1 MVRSYLPISLLI
13 SLPFLYPALGNQL
26 SIWKWKAVDKK
37 LNNGLL
43 MKSTGSKIMCTFA
56 CIIRADC
63 VSYNHKDDGMQC
75 ELLNTGMMNIGQ
87 LTNASGWSYMTQ
99 VPPKRVSGN
108 DLFLRNGE
116 TGNTEEIILD
126 AMYMVDELKRFNRTA
141 VIGILPRLGVGSH
154 ALSKAIGVNER
165 LEDMCTPLG
174 VRFVDPYNVF
184 YGRADLYLPNGV
196 HLNKRGKEVFG
207 DMVNQVV
214 YRVVRSTH
222 VVREGRQPN
231 DSDAPEVTPIEVTP
245 PLEKR
250 VGASCQ
256 NEGGSSTEGT
266 PVPEVVAPPST
277 VADAAN
283 LSLVSDEPSGNVS
296 G

>member
-1 MVRSYLPISLLI
+1 MVV
-13 SLPFLYPALGNQL
+13 AQ
-26 SIWKWKAVDKK
+26 
-37 LNNGLL
+37 
-43 MKSTGSKIMCTFA
+43 
-56 CIIRADC
+56 
-63 VSYNHKDDGMQC
+63 
-75 ELLNTGMMNIGQ
+75 
-87 LTNASGWSYMTQ
+87 
-99 VPPKRVSGN
+99 VSGN

-126 AMYMVDELKRFNRTA
+126 AMYMVDELNRFNRTA
-141 VIGILPRLGVGSH
+141 VIGIFPRLGASSH

-184 YGRADLYLPNGV
+184 YGRADLYLPDGV

-207 DMVNQVV
+207 DMVNQVL

-266 PVPEVVAPPST
+266 RVPEVVAPPST

>member
-1 MVRSYLPISLLI
+1 MVV
-13 SLPFLYPALGNQL
+13 A
-26 SIWKWKAVDKK
+26 
-37 LNNGLL
+37 
-43 MKSTGSKIMCTFA
+43 
-56 CIIRADC
+56 
-63 VSYNHKDDGMQC
+63 
-75 ELLNTGMMNIGQ
+75 
-87 LTNASGWSYMTQ
+87 Q
-99 VPPKRVSGN
+99 VLGN

-141 VIGILPRLGVGSH
+141 VIGILPRIGASSH

-174 VRFVDPYNVF
+174 VRFVDPYNMF
-184 YGRADLYLPNGV
+184 YGRADLYLPDGV
-196 HLNKRGKEVFG
+196 HLNKRGKEVFW
-207 DMVNQVV
+207 DMVNQVL

-250 VGASCQ
+250 SLTGGGRRSMALVRVRAWNFDHICAKFASAGRDY
-256 NEGGSSTEGT
+256 NMLREVPGILWS
-266 PVPEVVAPPST
+266 PV
-277 VADAAN
+277 
-283 LSLVSDEPSGNVS
+283 VSR
-296 G
+296 